1 MSLFRIFDVAGSGMS
16 AQSVRLNTIASN
28 MANANTTNG
37 DVTKVYRAKQPVF
50 TTVLQGAEAD
60 PASSGVEV
68 TRIVESDKP
77 LEKRYEPQN
86 PLADKEGYVYQPN
99 VNMVEEMTNMISAS
113 RSFQNNVEAM
123 NTAKQMMLATLRL
136 GE

>member
-37 DVTKVYRAKQPVF
+37 DATKVYRAKQPVF
-50 TTVLQGAEAD
+50 STVLQGAEAD

-99 VNMVEEMTNMISAS
+99 VNLVEEMTNMISAS